1 MTKISHIL
9 SEFLLLKVKDL
20 QIEKEKTTNQQSNV
34 EV

>member
-1 MTKISHIL
+1 MTKISNIL
-9 SEFLLLKVKDL
+9 SEFLLLKFKDL

>member
-1 MTKISHIL
+1 MTKISNIL